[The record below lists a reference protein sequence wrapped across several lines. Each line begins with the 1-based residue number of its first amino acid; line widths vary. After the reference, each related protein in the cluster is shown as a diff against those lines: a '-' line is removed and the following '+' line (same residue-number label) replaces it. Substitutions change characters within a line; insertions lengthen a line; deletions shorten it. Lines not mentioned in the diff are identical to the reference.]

1 MFHLLKYYLLIG
13 LLTLPGVSIIAQS
26 NFKINTTYTT
36 IGLKETLQVSYT
48 YAGLAEMNDLEA
60 PDFNNWKMIAGPGFQ
75 TQQVYANGT
84 YHSESSFIFLL
95 QPLKTGQ
102 LQLPAANLHIQNTTL
117 QCQPLTII
125 VQQQIPAH
133 HTPQA
138 GVQMPGGFFEP
149 DEEEETTGIERNAI
163 LFPGE
168 DAAQKMKKNIF
179 VRVEAS
185 KNKCVVGEPILVTY
199 TLYSRLRTSAKLIQQ
214 PAFNGCTV
222 YEMTTQDL
230 RSETKQWKG
239 KRYNTF
245 IIRKV
250 QLIPLTTGTITLNAV
265 TVENTVT
272 FYTLKNNAVSNS
284 FEYSS
289 LCSNAPMQIMVTD
302 LPLRNKPKEFT
313 GAIGHFTIRARVD
326 KNTDTAGDVNK
337 LMIEMMG
344 SGNFSSVTPP
354 VISWPKNTSHFT
366 IKEENDVNKLVFP
379 AEGTKIFTI
388 PFTCKQQ
395 CTTVIPVITYHFY
408 DTETGAY
415 TTLQTDSIPIQ
426 VGPALKNFINPDLY
440 TAGNT
445 NATYI
450 WIIPGIGLLV
460 AIGWWIV
467 YGWQKKAA
475 VLHAATVAIAKPL
488 SIATD
493 EANSMQTDTPIALP
507 AEPIDTGN
515 VYELLTIPDDIAFFK
530 AVKSMALTEEKREVD
545 IRRKEALQ
553 ELIAACNR
561 ALYAKV
567 ANTTRYDIAEQL
579 KILFIP
585 PA

>member
-272 FYTLKNNAVSNS
+272 FYTLKNNAVSN
-284 FEYSS
+284 
-289 LCSNAPMQIMVTD
+289 
-302 LPLRNKPKEFT
+302 
-313 GAIGHFTIRARVD
+313 
-326 KNTDTAGDVNK
+326 
-337 LMIEMMG
+337 
-344 SGNFSSVTPP
+344 
-354 VISWPKNTSHFT
+354 
-366 IKEENDVNKLVFP
+366 
-379 AEGTKIFTI
+379 
-388 PFTCKQQ
+388 
-395 CTTVIPVITYHFY
+395 
-408 DTETGAY
+408 
-415 TTLQTDSIPIQ
+415 
-426 VGPALKNFINPDLY
+426 
-440 TAGNT
+440 
-445 NATYI
+445 
-450 WIIPGIGLLV
+450 
-460 AIGWWIV
+460 
-467 YGWQKKAA
+467 
-475 VLHAATVAIAKPL
+475 
-488 SIATD
+488 
-493 EANSMQTDTPIALP
+493 
-507 AEPIDTGN
+507 
-515 VYELLTIPDDIAFFK
+515 
-530 AVKSMALTEEKREVD
+530 
-545 IRRKEALQ
+545 
-553 ELIAACNR
+553 
-561 ALYAKV
+561 
-567 ANTTRYDIAEQL
+567 
-579 KILFIP
+579 
-585 PA
+585 